1 MSIADGLNRVLDI
14 RNGIRSK
21 MVALGLSEN
30 SDNFE
35 QVKTSVENIVDNT
48 KKQIPLQPFKELFL
62 LVKLGQ
68 YLRKA

>member
-35 QVKTSVENIVDNT
+35 QVKTSVENIIDNT
-48 KKQIPLQPFKELFL
+48 KKQVPLQPFKELFL

-68 YLRKA
+68 YLQKA